1 MASVKDKDTTTI
13 GGVEE
18 STIAKWK
25 KQHGELTLVTVEVDE
40 GELYLWFRKPDMKTI
55 SAVTKVAQTDPVAS
69 TQALF
74 RNCLLNQNNIHYA
87 DDPEV
92 FLAVGPHL
100 EELVKKR
107 KASSQRF

>member
-1 MASVKDKDTTTI
+1 MASVKETNQI
-13 GGVEE
+13 GGMDEGAI
-18 STIAKWK
+18 SKWK

-40 GELYLWFRKPDMKTI
+40 GELFFWFRKPDMKTI